1 VTKEEMV
8 ILGGQSEWLLSNA
21 AFQAAI
27 EQFRDN
33 LSDRFFASM
42 PQDTAERERIYNL
55 RLCLDAVIGNLQ
67 SFVMAKHHIESEQS
81 TDE

>member
-1 VTKEEMV
+1 MTKEEMV
-8 ILGGQSEWLLSNA
+8 VLGGQADGLLSNA
-21 AFQAAI
+21 AFVAAI
-27 EQFRDN
+27 EQFREN

-42 PQDTAERERIYNL
+42 PQDKEERERIYNL

-67 SFVMAKHHIESEQS
+67 SFVMAKHHIELEQS